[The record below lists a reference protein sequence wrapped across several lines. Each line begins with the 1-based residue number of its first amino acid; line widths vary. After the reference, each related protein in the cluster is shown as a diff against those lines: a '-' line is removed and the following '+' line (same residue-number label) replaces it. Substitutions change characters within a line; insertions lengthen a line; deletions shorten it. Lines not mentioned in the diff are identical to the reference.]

1 MPKRFWPVRS
11 WFAAEIGAMTN
22 PTRWGWYKFSVNY
35 TRVREAFANLDE
47 FPTCAGKKL
56 SFIDKNLS

>member
-1 MPKRFWPVRS
+1 
-11 WFAAEIGAMTN
+11 MTN